1 MPTLNLQIDAN
12 ACSPVTGKDRRMTK
26 VLVLDYSSYDH
37 GSGRVSG
44 NELAGACFLGSH
56 VAGIAAKLAA

>member
-1 MPTLNLQIDAN
+1 
-12 ACSPVTGKDRRMTK
+12 MTK